1 MLPKQSQAI
10 REITMK
16 LTHRIFIV
24 LAFWIGSSV
33 LFSNTSLAAVSYSL
47 HLNNVDSGIANQISN
62 SVAEAVTIYNANGSF
77 DKHLN
82 IYYNAGVP
90 TAQANYDGVMTF
102 GGSRNTRVALHE
114 ISHTLGIGTHS
125 AYWSLITG
133 GSWNGTSANNL
144 LSGFDGAGSVM
155 HGDSQHIWPYGLNYD
170 SEDSAKNRV
179 KHVKIVEAMRC
190 DMAIGPCE
198 SATSNSVEGSNK
210 AIINRSS
217 GKVIDAFGNNN
228 GSNLIIYS
236 DYGTPNQR
244 WTITHHG
251 NGEYSIRSM
260 QNAALAMDTWNWGTT
275 NGTNIALYSYW
286 GGGAQRYYIE
296 EVESGWYRITPVI
309 ATDQCIDAFGTNN
322 EDNVGTWSWWGG
334 YNQQW
339 KIQ

>member
-1 MLPKQSQAI
+1 MTLPK
-10 REITMK
+10 RIT
-16 LTHRIFIV
+16 LSIT
-24 LAFWIGSSV
+24 FWLSSI
-33 LFSNTSLAAVSYSL
+33 LLLSPSSLAEVSYSL
-47 HLNNVDSGIANQISN
+47 HLEGVNTSIANQISN
-62 SVAEAVTIYNANGSF
+62 SVAEAVNIYNANGSF
-77 DKHLN
+77 NKHLN
-82 IYYNAGVP
+82 IYYSAGVP

-133 GSWNGTSANNL
+133 GSWNGPAANTL
-144 LSGFDGAGSVM
+144 LSGFDGSGSVM

-170 SEDSAKNRV
+170 SEDSATNRV
-179 KHVKIVEAMRC
+179 RHVKIVEAMRC
-190 DMAIGPCE
+190 DMSIGPC
-198 SATSNSVEGSNK
+198 SSGSGNSLEGSNK
-210 AIINRSS
+210 AIINRAS
-217 GKVIDAFGNNN
+217 GKVLDAFGNSN

-244 WTITHHG
+244 WTITHMG

-260 QNAALAMDTWNWGTT
+260 QSAARSMDTWNWGTS
-275 NGTNIALYSYW
+275 NGTNIALYGYS
-286 GGGAQRYYIE
+286 GSNAQRYYIE

-309 ATDQCIDAFGTNN
+309 ATDQCLDAFGTNN
-322 EDNVGTWSWWGG
+322 TDNVGTWSWWGG